1 MVLLENTRGGTIN
14 PLSRYDSIIPSGTS
28 GSAVAEKRRNRPRK
42 LATTVNSLLRSI
54 LDPSKVL
61 RIRFVGEEIRFVDSR
76 SYVAE

>member
-42 LATTVNSLLRSI
+42 LATTVNSSQIRSGSVQGSAYSFRWRG
-54 LDPSKVL
+54 DPL
-61 RIRFVGEEIRFVDSR
+61 C
-76 SYVAE
+76 

>member
-14 PLSRYDSIIPSGTS
+14 PLSRYDIPS

-42 LATTVNSLLRSI
+42 LATTVNSLLRSV

-61 RIRFVGEEIRFVDSR
+61 RIRFLGEEIRFVDSR

>member
-14 PLSRYDSIIPSGTS
+14 PLSRYDSIISS
-28 GSAVAEKRRNRPRK
+28 GSVVAEKRRNRPRK
-42 LATTVNSLLRSI
+42 LATTVNSLLRSV

-61 RIRFVGEEIRFVDSR
+61 RIRFVGEKIRFVDSR

>member
-14 PLSRYDSIIPSGTS
+14 PLSRYDSIIPS

-42 LATTVNSLLRSI
+42 LATTVNSLLRSV

>member
-14 PLSRYDSIIPSGTS
+14 PLSRYDSIIPSG
-28 GSAVAEKRRNRPRK
+28 SAVVEKRRNRPRK
-42 LATTVNSLLRSI
+42 LATTVNSLLRSV

-61 RIRFVGEEIRFVDSR
+61 RIRFVGEKIRFVDSR

>member
-42 LATTVNSLLRSI
+42 LATIRSV